1 MSKRLFVGGLPF
13 SMDDEDLKNL
23 FEEGDGSSGSS
34 GCGAGSVVMG
44 QGQTGVIRD
53 RATNRS
59 KGFGFVEMVTAEK
72 AKEAIKIFN
81 NFDLNG
87 RKLKVDI
94 AAERSANSRPRGDG
108 FRRSREGGFSGNYS
122 GGSHNQ
128 GGSRSY

>member
-81 NFDLNG
+81 KFNLNG
-87 RKLKVDI
+87 RELKVDI
-94 AAERSANSRPRGDG
+94 AADRSANSRPRGDG
-108 FRRSREGGFSGNYS
+108 SRRREGGFSGNYS

-128 GGSRSY
+128 GGSRNY